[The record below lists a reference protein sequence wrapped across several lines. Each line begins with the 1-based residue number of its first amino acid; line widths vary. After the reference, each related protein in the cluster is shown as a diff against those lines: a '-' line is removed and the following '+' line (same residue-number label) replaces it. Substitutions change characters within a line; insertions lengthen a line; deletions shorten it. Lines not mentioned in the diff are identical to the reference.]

1 MTPQPPERSPPNNN
15 KQTTNSV
22 DGRKLLFV
30 GLGMFTG
37 VTGCLYPL
45 TVVKTRQ
52 MAGGGPGVSPGLSG
66 MVATAKALKQQH
78 GPRGFYRGFGTVV
91 FGTIPGRSVYLYALE
106 ATKAAV
112 QRAAEG
118 GGGGHGGAQDG
129 GGAGVGGSSGSGNA
143 NVALAA
149 AIHAV
154 AGGWTPAQVSAA
166 ANFAGGAVGSLA
178 AQAVAVPVDVVSQRQ
193 MVAAGGGAGGAG
205 GGGAAAPGNG
215 LAMARHIVRAEGVA
229 GLYRGFWASV
239 ATFVPNSAV
248 WWGAYGFYR
257 KALAGALEG
266 GGGSGGSTEQAAPP
280 SPASGGVVVAVQTAS
295 AVAAG
300 LTSGLLSTPLDVV
313 KTRLQLATA
322 DNVAGAAAATAGPAR
337 PSAPSPA
344 SSSWLGVARDLVAQD
359 GARGLL
365 RGAVPRMLS
374 SALWGTAMVSTW
386 ETLKRVCVVEEGEE
400 EEQQGG
406 GRLVGSRGGSGGGSG
421 KGGGGGGGRSSMT
434 AAVARRR
441 GAPAAAL

>member
-1 MTPQPPERSPPNNN
+1 
-15 KQTTNSV
+15 
-22 DGRKLLFV
+22 
-30 GLGMFTG
+30 MFTG
-37 VTGCLYPL
+37 VTGALYPL

-52 MAGGGPGVSPGLSG
+52 MAGGGGVSPGLAG
-66 MVATAKALKQQH
+66 AKATAAALYSQH

-118 GGGGHGGAQDG
+118 RHVAGEGDGGGGGERRGRGEKGGA
-129 GGAGVGGSSGSGNA
+129 
-143 NVALAA
+143 AA
-149 AIHAV
+149 ASVHDAIHAL

-178 AQAVAVPVDVVSQRQ
+178 AQAVAVPVDVVSQRL
-193 MVAAGGGAGGAG
+193 MVAAGGGSGGGVGGSG
-205 GGGAAAPGNG
+205 GGGGQSSAAAAASRNG
-215 LAMARHIVRAEGVA
+215 LAMARHIVRSEGVA

-257 KALAGALEG
+257 KSFSAALLEAG
-266 GGGSGGSTEQAAPP
+266 GGRGESEGQQQQPLQQPPPAPP
-280 SPASGGVVVAVQTAS
+280 SGGVVVAVQTAS

-322 DNVAGAAAATAGPAR
+322 DVASTAAAVAADAADAAASTTTTR
-337 PSAPSPA
+337 SAPPP
-344 SSSWLGVARDLVAQD
+344 SSSTSWLGVARELVAQD

-386 ETLKRVCVVEEGEE
+386 ETLKRVCVVEEPQEEE
-400 EEQQGG
+400 EEQEGG
-406 GRLVGSRGGSGGGSG
+406 GLGGSSRVGSGGA
-421 KGGGGGGGRSSMT
+421 GGGGGGSSMA
-434 AAVARRR
+434 AAVVTRRR